1 MALHVPNRKVRTC
14 SIPYF
19 AASLYP
25 SVFYSQQSQQARFSS
40 TTFRQQLSRFYH
52 LRNEYSA
59 IFPGQRYPRLQRAP
73 HTREEEC
80 VLGAVSCY
88 PPSSNE
94 DNPREFRALIN
105 RASTEAEMCVAAL
118 IIESARM
125 FHGTQELMTCRYGIQ
140 KGKRKL
146 EKKMLRMVTEICGSV
161 HDEKYDR
168 LYQEHFPFGPMPQGR
183 LYARLYDLNNLIGCR
198 GRNPQ
203 RSRRS
208 WVLGHGRR

>member
-1 MALHVPNRKVRTC
+1 MSQTGRCAL
-14 SIPYF
+14 
-19 AASLYP
+19 
-25 SVFYSQQSQQARFSS
+25 ARFLTSQPHFIPRSS
-40 TTFRQQLSRFYH
+40 TVNSHNKLAFRQQLSVNNFHASTTSEMSTALSFRD
-52 LRNEYSA
+52 NGTPDYSGPPTQEKKNA
-59 IFPGQRYPRLQRAP
+59 FWELFLAK
-73 HTREEEC
+73 
-80 VLGAVSCY
+80 

>member
-1 MALHVPNRKVRTC
+1 LYWRTVTCCMALHVPNRKVRTC

-59 IFPGQRYPRLQRAP
+59 VFPGQRYPRLQRAP
-73 HTREEEC
+73 TQEKKNAFWE
-80 VLGAVSCY
+80 LFLAT
-88 PPSSNE
+88 PSPNE

-105 RASTEAEMCVAAL
+105 RAITEAEMCVAAL
-118 IIESARM
+118 IIESARIS
-125 FHGTQELMTCRYGIQ
+125 HGTQELMTCRYGIQ

-146 EKKMLRMVTEICGSV
+146 EKKLLRMVTEICGSV

-168 LYQEHFPFGPMPQGR
+168 LY
-183 LYARLYDLNNLIGCR
+183 
-198 GRNPQ
+198 
-203 RSRRS
+203 
-208 WVLGHGRR
+208 